1 MILLASLGLYALV
14 LFSTLR
20 LVHGLPALNSF
31 FGRGLSGQIV
41 VGVTPIEAIA
51 TVNRESHYAPAQT
64 RHLTREPGTIGNLTI
79 LPNDRMPVLYYLT
92 KETLWQY
99 VNETTILP
107 VNVHNVTESALK
119 YRHPPFQLVIG
130 RKIEGIRGSWRFA
143 GSMLYY
149 EFPGKEET
157 QGLFFKCEPSSGF
170 SGVFM
175 FYQQR
180 EEPIGCEPFTL
191 HSFIP
196 DDRR

>member
-1 MILLASLGLYALV
+1 M
-14 LFSTLR
+14 
-20 LVHGLPALNSF
+20 HLPKPDISPGN
-31 FGRGLSGQIV
+31 QV
-41 VGVTPIEAIA
+41 
-51 TVNRESHYAPAQT
+51 
-64 RHLTREPGTIGNLTI
+64 GTIGNLTI

-175 FYQQR
+175 FYQQYVAHLFASLQLVSDFAIVLID
-180 EEPIGCEPFTL
+180 EKNQ
-191 HSFIP
+191 
-196 DDRR
+196 